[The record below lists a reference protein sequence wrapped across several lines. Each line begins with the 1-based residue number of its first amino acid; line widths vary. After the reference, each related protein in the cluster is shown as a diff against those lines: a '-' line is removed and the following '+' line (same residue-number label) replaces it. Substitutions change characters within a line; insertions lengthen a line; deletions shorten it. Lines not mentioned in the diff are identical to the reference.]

1 MKIED
6 LALSF
11 VPNLKPEAVAHL
23 LEVFG
28 DAEAIYAASETELVA
43 RAGLRADMAKKLAA
57 GVGLKAAKM
66 EEKYCHNQGIS
77 ILCSSAAEYPN
88 RLKFTSDYP
97 HIIYIVGEQSLLNSS
112 VLVSLVGEQQD
123 MSSYGRRMVMRIVEQ
138 LAELMP
144 EVVIVGMLEG
154 CVDSL
159 AMRYAMNCGLRVVA
173 VATSPLG
180 QLSIDAGRYLADEIL
195 NMGGT
200 VVSQEGLY
208 STVEVNRYG
217 AAERIVA
224 GMCDAVVVVEC
235 GMVPEVARCAD
246 SYGRL
251 LCAVPGRATDS
262 MSWGANRM
270 ISSMMAHMVCSG
282 RDIVELLEES

>member
-208 STVEVNRYG
+208 SAVEVNRYG

>member
-11 VPNLKPEAVAHL
+11 VPNLEPRTVAHL

-28 DAEAIYAASETELVA
+28 DAEAIYASSEAELISRV
-43 RAGLRADMAKKLAA
+43 GLRVDIAKKLAA
-57 GVGLKAAKM
+57 GVGLEAAKR
-66 EEKYCHNQGIS
+66 EERHSQQQGVS
-77 ILCSSAAEYPN
+77 ILCSSDVEYPQ

-97 HIIYIVGEQSLLNSS
+97 HIIYIVGEQSLLDSS
-112 VLVSLVGEQQD
+112 VVVSLVGEPQS
-123 MSSYGRRMVMRIVEQ
+123 MSSYGQRMVMRLIEQ
-138 LAELMP
+138 MAELMP

-154 CVDSL
+154 RVDSL
-159 AMRYAMNCGLRVVA
+159 AMRYAMDCGLRVVA

-195 NMGGT
+195 SMGGA

-208 STVEVNRYG
+208 SAEEANRYG

-224 GMCDAVVVVEC
+224 GLCDAVVVVEC

-270 ISSMMAHMVCSG
+270 TSSMMAHMVCSG

>member
-11 VPNLKPEAVAHL
+11 VPNLEPRAIAHL
-23 LEVFG
+23 LEIFG
-28 DAEAIYAASETELVA
+28 DAEAIYASSEAELMS
-43 RAGLRADMAKKLAA
+43 RAGLRVDIAKRLAA
-57 GVGLKAAKM
+57 GIGLEAAKR
-66 EEKYCHNQGIS
+66 EEKHCYEQGVS
-77 ILCSSAAEYPN
+77 ILCSSDVEYPK

-97 HIIYIVGEQSLLNSS
+97 HIIYIVGEQSLLDSS
-112 VLVSLVGEQQD
+112 VLISLVGEPQS
-123 MSSYGRRMVMRIVEQ
+123 MSSYGERMVMRIIEQ
-138 LAELMP
+138 IAELMP
-144 EVVIVGMLEG
+144 EAVIVGMLEG

-159 AMRYAMNCGLRVVA
+159 AMRYALNCGLRVIA
-173 VATSPLG
+173 LATSPLG
-180 QLSIDAGRYLADEIL
+180 QLSIEGGRCLADEIL
-195 NMGGT
+195 GMGGA
-200 VVSQEGLY
+200 VVSQAGLY
-208 STVEVNRYG
+208 SAEEVNRYG
-217 AAERIVA
+217 AAERLVA
-224 GMCDAVVVVEC
+224 GLCDAVVVVEC

-282 RDIVELLEES
+282 KDIVELLEEN